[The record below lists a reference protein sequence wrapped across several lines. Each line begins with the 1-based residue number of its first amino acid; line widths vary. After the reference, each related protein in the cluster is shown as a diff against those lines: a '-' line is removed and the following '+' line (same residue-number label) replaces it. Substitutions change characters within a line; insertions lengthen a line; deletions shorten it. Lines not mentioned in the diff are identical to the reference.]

1 MQNSATTQPTLW
13 VEKKSHYGNT
23 LYYPAGDDRQ
33 KSALRVLTKG
43 QKTLSFAQCLALKN
57 LGFHIE
63 IKNDNPF
70 TK

>member
-1 MQNSATTQPTLW
+1 MQNSTITQPTIL
-13 VEKKSHYGNT
+13 VEKKESYGNT
-23 LYYPAGDDRQ
+23 LYYPADDSQ

-43 QKTLSFAQCLALKN
+43 QKTLTYSQCVALID

-63 IKNDNPF
+63 IKTDNPF